1 MKKIILILLVS
12 LFHQYLVSQE
22 NLKKQYNLMPWPQN
36 ISENNTSFKINEFLT
51 ISISGEDSENRVK
64 NASVQF
70 LRRLSNRTGVF
81 ISNGFPVKDN
91 NASIQLRFESVSSLT
106 LNSNET

>member
-1 MKKIILILLVS
+1 MKKIILILLAS
-12 LFHQYLVSQE
+12 IFHQYLFSQE
-22 NLKKQYNLMPWPQN
+22 NFKKRYNLMPWPQN
-36 ISENNTSFKINEFLT
+36 ISENNSSFKINESLT

-81 ISNGFPVKDN
+81 INNGFPVKGN
-91 NASIQLRFESVSSLT
+91 KAPIQLHFESISDLF
-106 LNSNET
+106 